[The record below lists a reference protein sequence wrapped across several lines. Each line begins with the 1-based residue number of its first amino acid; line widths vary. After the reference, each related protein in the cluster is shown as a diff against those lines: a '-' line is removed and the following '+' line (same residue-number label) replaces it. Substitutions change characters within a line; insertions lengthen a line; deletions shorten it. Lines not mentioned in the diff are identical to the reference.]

1 MRQRVR
7 PREHLRRGNAQVSLI
22 VAEQFLVGTQRSEMH
37 DNLRQ
42 RRWIGR
48 ETFAQGRHIGKLV
61 RRQIISE
68 DRGEFGFAT
77 AVMCE
82 CQKIDHQSAGGLFG
96 KLFEQPIE
104 DSPIGVTREQPV
116 AVDQLE

>member
-48 ETFAQGRHIGKLV
+48 ETFAQGRHIWQLV
-61 RRQIISE
+61 RREVTVE
-68 DRGEFGFAT
+68 DQGEFDLTA
-77 AVMCE
+77 AVMGE
-82 CQKIDHQSAGGLFG
+82 REEIDHDPA
-96 KLFEQPIE
+96 
-104 DSPIGVTREQPV
+104 R
-116 AVDQLE
+116 